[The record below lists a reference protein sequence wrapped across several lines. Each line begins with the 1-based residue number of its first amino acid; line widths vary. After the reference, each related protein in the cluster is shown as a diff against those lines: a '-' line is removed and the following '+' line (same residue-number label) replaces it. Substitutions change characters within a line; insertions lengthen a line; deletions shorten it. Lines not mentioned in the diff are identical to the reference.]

1 VGASLLAAAGL
12 PELIAPDLERYE
24 ALAVELAGDP
34 ALLGRLR
41 ERLREG
47 RTTAPLFDTPR
58 FVRDLERGYR
68 AVWAIHEAG
77 EPPRAIDLP

>member
-1 VGASLLAAAGL
+1 MLTAVGL

-24 ALAVELAGDP
+24 AFAVELAGDP
-34 ALLGRLR
+34 AQLGRLR

-47 RTTAPLFDTPR
+47 RATAALFDTPR
-58 FVRDLERGYR
+58 FVRNLEHGYR

-77 EPPRAIDLP
+77 EPPRAIDIAD